1 MMSIDEWEKYHYSNL
16 PIFKQPVDRLRIMGC
31 ISLLKDTYAFGVNIL
46 DKDLWFY
53 LSMTSPEVLVKY
65 GKDEIDK
72 KDIDDVMYAISDCNL
87 WPDLILSIVYCAK
100 SDKLTKKYASIDIT
114 KIPVQ
119 PPDYRKILEDIS

>member
-1 MMSIDEWEKYHYSNL
+1 MSIDEWEKYHYSNL
-16 PIFKQPVDRLRIMGC
+16 PIFKQPVDRLRIMGY
-31 ISLLKDTYAFGVNIL
+31 ISLLKDTYAFGVNVL

-65 GKDEIDK
+65 GKDEIDR
-72 KDIDDVMYAISDCNL
+72 KDIDDIIYAISDCNL
-87 WPDLILSIVYCAK
+87 WPDLILSIVYCAE

-119 PPDYRKILEDIS
+119 PSDYRKILEDVS